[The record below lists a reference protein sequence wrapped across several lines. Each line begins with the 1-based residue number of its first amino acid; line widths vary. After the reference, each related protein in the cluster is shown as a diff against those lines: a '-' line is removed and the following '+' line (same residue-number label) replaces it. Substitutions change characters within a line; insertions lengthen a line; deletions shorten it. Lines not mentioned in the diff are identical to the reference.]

1 MKKINLKEGQRLIN
15 IARKAIEK
23 NLKSEERISNLKVS
37 KNLQRDMGAFV
48 TLRKPEKSEEQD
60 LRGCMGIPLP
70 KKSLVE
76 AVIDSA
82 INSSTRDPRFPKLSL
97 DELEEVII
105 EVSVLSSPQKVEV
118 EDREELVNEI
128 TVGENGLIVESSMS
142 SGLLLPTVPLEHSW
156 DEKEFLDQ
164 TCRKAGLQRGCWKN
178 EDVIVKKFSGI
189 VFSEKTPN
197 GEVEQ
202 IFGK

>member
-1 MKKINLKEGQRLIN
+1 MKKINLKEGQELIN

-23 NLKSEERISNLKVS
+23 NLKSEERINNLKVS
-37 KNLQRDMGAFV
+37 KNLQRNMGAFV
-48 TLRKPEKSEEQD
+48 TLRKPESEEQD

-70 KKSLVE
+70 KKSLVD
-76 AVIDSA
+76 AVINSA

-105 EVSVLSSPQKVEV
+105 EVSVLSPPQKVEV
-118 EDREELVNEI
+118 ENREELVNEI
-128 TVGENGLIVESSMS
+128 TVGENGLIVESSMN
-142 SGLLLPTVPLEHSW
+142 SGLLLPTVPLDHNW

-164 TCRKAGLQRGCWKN
+164 TCRKAGLQKGCWKN
-178 EDVIVKKFSGI
+178 KDVIVKKFSGI